1 MSPGVPCAE
10 AAAAAVEHRQCV
22 AEKTQQQQQQLYR
35 SGDDVQ
41 DATHTGAGV
50 ADLGGC
56 LLPPILAQWCV
67 VLVSAK
73 QEVR

>member
-22 AEKTQQQQQQLYR
+22 AEKTQQQQLYR

-41 DATHTGAGV
+41 DATHTGAGL
-50 ADLGGC
+50 AGLDGC
-56 LLPPILAQWCV
+56 LLPLILAQWCV
-67 VLVSAK
+67 VLVSTK